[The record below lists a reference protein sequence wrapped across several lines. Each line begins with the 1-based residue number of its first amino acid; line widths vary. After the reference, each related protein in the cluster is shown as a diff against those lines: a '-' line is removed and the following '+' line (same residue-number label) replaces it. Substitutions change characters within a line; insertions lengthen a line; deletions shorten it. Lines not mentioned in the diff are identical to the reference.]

1 MHSLFSSSD
10 DDHHQ
15 ISPIYSRPKIKN
27 KDLNSIQQARRRRL
41 LSRHSLQTLQKPR
54 RQPDPSRSDELTLA
68 RKSTS
73 PGVDGTDND
82 DEDFLQQ
89 QRLLRTN
96 SSELPPMLLSGQ
108 QPVSVDGGFDQQKSK
123 QSESPTVLGMKRLL
137 DQNFIQAMMITEQ
150 RLISL
155 ANKFMMRWIKM
166 RRAGPNDQASSM
178 GRQGA
183 ELSLL
188 GYPRNKYLYAVN
200 YYTSS

>member
-15 ISPIYSRPKIKN
+15 VSPIYSRPKIKN

-54 RQPDPSRSDELTLA
+54 RQPDPPRPDESLTQA

-108 QPVSVDGGFDQQKSK
+108 QPV
-123 QSESPTVLGMKRLL
+123 
-137 DQNFIQAMMITEQ
+137 
-150 RLISL
+150 
-155 ANKFMMRWIKM
+155 
-166 RRAGPNDQASSM
+166 
-178 GRQGA
+178 
-183 ELSLL
+183 
-188 GYPRNKYLYAVN
+188 
-200 YYTSS
+200 